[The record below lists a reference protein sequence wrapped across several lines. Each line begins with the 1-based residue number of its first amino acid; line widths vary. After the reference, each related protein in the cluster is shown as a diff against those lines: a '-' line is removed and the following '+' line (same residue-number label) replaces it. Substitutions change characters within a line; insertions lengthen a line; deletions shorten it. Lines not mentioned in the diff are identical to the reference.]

1 MARKR
6 AKAKGRAD
14 YVPGGYLKITR
25 RMLDHKNFISLSRSA
40 KLTYQFIKGQYNGY
54 NNGNLAAALSMY
66 KAKGYGTS
74 SSQLRKSLV
83 ELEDKEFILKTR
95 QGGKN
100 RCNLF
105 AVTDE
110 AIDDCNGKHDYRAT
124 KVASN
129 CWMKGGN

>member
-14 YVPGGYLKITR
+14 YVPGGFLMITK

-40 KLTYQFIKGQYNGY
+40 KLTYMFIRAQYKGY
-54 NNGNLAAALSMY
+54 NNGDFAAALSMY
-66 KAKGYGTS
+66 KAKGFGTS

-83 ELEDKEFILKTR
+83 ELENKGFILKTR

-100 RCNLF
+100 QCNLY
-105 AVTDE
+105 AVTE
-110 AIDDCNGKHDYRAT
+110 LPINECNGKHDYRET
-124 KVASN
+124 NVASN
-129 CWMKGGN
+129 CWMKGEN